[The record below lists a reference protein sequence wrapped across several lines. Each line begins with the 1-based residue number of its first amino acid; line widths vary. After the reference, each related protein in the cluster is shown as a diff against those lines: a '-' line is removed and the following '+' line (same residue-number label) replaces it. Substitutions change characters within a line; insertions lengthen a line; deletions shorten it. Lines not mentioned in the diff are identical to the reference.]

1 MKIIEG
7 KIKNEMKKHFTK
19 DEINQS
25 ISIWKIV
32 QSISNQRNAH

>member
-1 MKIIEG
+1 MKTIVE

-25 ISIWKIV
+25 ISIWKSV
-32 QSISNQRNAH
+32 QSTSNQRNAH